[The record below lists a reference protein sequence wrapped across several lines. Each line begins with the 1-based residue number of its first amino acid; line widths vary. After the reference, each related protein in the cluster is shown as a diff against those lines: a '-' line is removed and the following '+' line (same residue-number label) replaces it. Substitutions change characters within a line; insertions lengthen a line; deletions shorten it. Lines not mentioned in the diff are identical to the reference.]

1 MSASPAAAVTPL
13 REQGATVLIEP
24 DFASFARVYDEGT
37 PQVAW
42 TRLVADLETPVS
54 AMLKLAHERPN
65 SFLLESVEG
74 GAARG
79 RYSIIGC
86 EPDLIWR
93 ADGDKAELNRAPQ
106 SDADAF
112 AASPHPTLQSLRA
125 LLAESAIALPPELPP
140 MAAGI
145 FGYMGYDTVRLIED
159 LPTSKPNALALPHSI
174 LVRPTLIVIFDTVK
188 DEMTVV
194 TPVRPAPGI
203 SAKAAYA
210 RATDR
215 LNVVVERLDQPLPH
229 AADIDPSATH
239 PELKPSSTP
248 EAYMAKVARAKE
260 YIAAGDVFQVVLS
273 QRFEAPFTL
282 PSFAL
287 YRALRRVNP
296 SPFLYYLNFGGFAV
310 VGSSP
315 EILVRVRDGKVTIR
329 PIAGTRRRG
338 ATPEEDKALA
348 AELLAD
354 AKERAEHLM
363 LLDLG
368 RNDVGRVAEV
378 GSVRVTDSFFLEY
391 YSQVM
396 HIVSN
401 VEGTLDPRFDAID
414 ALMAGFPAGTVS
426 GAPKVRA
433 MEIIDELEDG
443 RRGIYAG
450 CVGYFSA
457 NGEMDSCIVLR
468 TSVVKDGTM
477 YVQAGAGV
485 VADSVPERE
494 QAECVEKA
502 KALFKAAEEAVRFS
516 ARAKRGQ

>member
-1 MSASPAAAVTPL
+1 MSSAKASIAPL
-13 REQGATVLIEP
+13 AQQGGNHPIEP
-24 DFASFARVYDEGT
+24 DFQSFASRYDGGVA
-37 PQVAW
+37 QVAW

-54 AMLKLAHERPN
+54 AMLKLAAERPN

-74 GAARG
+74 GATRG

-93 ADGDKAELNRAPQ
+93 ADGVKAEINRAPV
-106 SDADAF
+106 SDARAF
-112 AASPHPTLQSLRA
+112 APSPLPALASLRA
-125 LLAESAIALPPELPP
+125 LLAESSIALPDELPP

-145 FGYMGYDTVRLIED
+145 FGYMGYDTVRLIEH
-159 LPTSKPNALALPHSI
+159 LPGEKEDPLGLPDSI
-174 LVRPTLIVIFDTVK
+174 LVRPTLIVIFDSVK

-194 TPVRPAPGI
+194 TPVRPAPGV
-203 SAKAAYA
+203 SAKSAYA
-210 RATDR
+210 RAADR
-215 LNVVVERLDQPLPH
+215 LNLVLERLEQPLPH
-229 AADIDPSATH
+229 ASEPDVSPPH
-239 PELKPSSTP
+239 PEPRSTTAP
-248 EAYMAKVARAKE
+248 KAYMAKVKRAKD
-260 YIAAGDVFQVVLS
+260 YIAAGDIFQVVLS
-273 QRFEAPFTL
+273 QSFEAPFAL

-296 SPFLYYLNFGGFAV
+296 SPFLYYLNFDGFAV

-315 EILVRVRDGKVTIR
+315 EILVRVRDCKVTIR
-329 PIAGTRRRG
+329 PIAGTRPRG
-338 ATPEEDKALA
+338 ANPEEDRALA
-348 AELLAD
+348 RELLQD

-368 RNDVGRVAEV
+368 RNDLGRVAEV
-378 GSVRVTDSFFLEY
+378 GSVQVTDSFFLEY

-401 VEGTLDPRFDAID
+401 VEGRLASDFDAVD

-433 MEIIDELEDG
+433 MQIIDELEDEA
-443 RRGIYAG
+443 RGPYAG

-457 NGEMDSCIVLR
+457 GGEMDSCIVLR

-477 YVQAGAGV
+477 YVRAGAGI

-494 QAECVEKA
+494 QSECMSKA
-502 KALFKAAEEAVRFS
+502 RALFKAADEAVRFA